1 MSLPFNKGVNMVQV
15 IEIGRKVKHTMPA
28 EQRTALI
35 KKSRDEDEKMVKGQ
49 FEFLDAVG
57 GFFEFS
63 YRKYPGQPLMVIK
76 LIHGETCD
84 LPRGAM
90 KQINGS
96 VQKIRRYDL
105 NMPFEGG
112 KPPRTFTTKSRVRFT
127 PTDYL

>member
-1 MSLPFNKGVNMVQV
+1 MVQV
-15 IEIGRKVKHTMPA
+15 IEIGKKVKHTMPA

-105 NMPFEGG
+105 SLPFEGG

-127 PTDYL
+127 PMDYL

>member
-1 MSLPFNKGVNMVQV
+1 MVQV
-15 IEIGRKVKHTMPA
+15 IEIGVKRKNTMPQD
-28 EQRTALI
+28 QRLALI
-35 KKSRDEDEKMVKGQ
+35 KKCRDEDEKMINGK

-76 LIHGETCD
+76 LVHEEVCD

-96 VQKIRRYDL
+96 VQKIRRYDMNL
-105 NMPFEGG
+105 PWDGK

-127 PTDYL
+127 PMDYL

>member
-1 MSLPFNKGVNMVQV
+1 MVQV
-15 IEIGRKVKHTMPA
+15 IEIGKKVKHTMPA

-35 KKSRDEDEKMVKGQ
+35 KKCRDEDEKMIHGQ

-63 YRKYPGQPLMVIK
+63 YRKYPGQPLTIIK

-127 PTDYL
+127 PSDYL